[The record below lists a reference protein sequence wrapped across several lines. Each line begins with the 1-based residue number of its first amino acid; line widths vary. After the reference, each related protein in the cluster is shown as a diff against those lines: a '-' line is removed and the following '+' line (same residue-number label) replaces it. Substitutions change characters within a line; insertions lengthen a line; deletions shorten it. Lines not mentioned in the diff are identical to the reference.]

1 MVTKRLSLYSYSQN
15 LYRFR
20 LAGLTPMNPENR
32 PDEFEMAA
40 IESFARSE
48 TKEYYALADQGGDAV
63 FQYSAPLYV
72 DETCLSCHKN
82 YTRGTISGCLSI
94 YLPAQHVLETLGH
107 GRLQLF
113 ASALILIIL
122 TVLTLYYLVHHLVL
136 RPLGTLEGLA
146 DGISRGEFPSEV
158 RIGSGD
164 EMERLALALQD
175 MSWKLE
181 EGRARLEEKVKSA
194 TGDLARANEE
204 LQTLDRLK
212 TEFLATM
219 SHELRSPLTSIR
231 GGLDYLRR
239 TESLPDR
246 QDYLGIM
253 DKNLRRLVHL
263 VTDIFDITRIEAEK
277 VDWRFAPADLSEL
290 IEEITQIMAPQ
301 AEAATVR
308 LEFAP
313 CGPVLARI
321 DLERIE
327 QVLVNLTDNAIKY
340 SPPGGTVRFELHW
353 ADEEIRVRVLD
364 RGPGVPPE
372 DRKVIFKKF
381 HTVPS
386 SGRGNKPGGTG
397 LGLAIC
403 GQIVKAH
410 GGRIWVEDNPQGG
423 SAFTFSLKAD
433 PTDVSTG
440 SSAPASEQSEVSAQK
455 S

>member
-1 MVTKRLSLYSYSQN
+1 
-15 LYRFR
+15 
-20 LAGLTPMNPENR
+20 
-32 PDEFEMAA
+32 
-40 IESFARSE
+40 
-48 TKEYYALADQGGDAV
+48 
-63 FQYSAPLYV
+63 
-72 DETCLSCHKN
+72 
-82 YTRGTISGCLSI
+82 
-94 YLPAQHVLETLGH
+94 
-107 GRLQLF
+107 
-113 ASALILIIL
+113 
-122 TVLTLYYLVHHLVL
+122 
-136 RPLGTLEGLA
+136 
-146 DGISRGEFPSEV
+146 
-158 RIGSGD
+158 
-164 EMERLALALQD
+164 

-181 EGRARLEEKVKSA
+181 EGRTRLEEKVKSA
-194 TGDLARANEE
+194 TKDLAWANEE
-204 LQTLDRLK
+204 LKTLDRLK

-246 QDYLGIM
+246 QDYLRIM

-277 VDWRFAPADLSEL
+277 MAWNFAPADLSEL

-301 AEAATVR
+301 AETASVR
-308 LEFAP
+308 LEFDP

-340 SPPGGTVRFELHW
+340 SPRGETIRFELVRT
-353 ADEEIRVRVLD
+353 AEEIRVRVLD

-372 DRKVIFKKF
+372 DREVIFKKF

-423 SAFTFSLKAD
+423 SIFTFSLKAG
-433 PTDVSTG
+433 PTDVPAG
-440 SSAPASEQSEVSAQK
+440 SCAPASEQSEVSAQG